1 MPGTGVDELMRS
13 LYRLSIAAVL
23 IFIPFQAAVGIAA
36 QPQESGSQSTTES
49 TMQNRQG
56 LNQVFVGKVAWSKGD
71 VVIVDETIPVS
82 QESRTIYH
90 VENESQAAPYVGDK
104 VVVTGTLDQRTDT
117 IHIVRIGPAP
127 SPDGP

>member
-1 MPGTGVDELMRS
+1 
-13 LYRLSIAAVL
+13 
-23 IFIPFQAAVGIAA
+23 
-36 QPQESGSQSTTES
+36 
-49 TMQNRQG
+49 
-56 LNQVFVGKVAWSKGD
+56 
-71 VVIVDETIPVS
+71 VS